1 MHYGTI
7 TGDCL
12 RRRSALLAVASCAA
26 HAALL
31 SPVAVLAAEPQ
42 PMLES
47 LQRQLDE
54 RAALIQDL
62 MRRLD
67 ALERQVGQSASAV
80 PRQDQ
85 APGKTRRRT
94 ARMRASS
101 SRGVNGYGMQRAAQ
115 APAAPRAKAPARDA
129 SPGAATVPAPSG
141 KQTAQAQN
149 GGQAPEAPKPQAPGQ
164 VTATEEEAERA
175 LERSLVATGVLLLPF
190 GQVEVEPIASYV
202 RQEAQ
207 VPALFRIDGDQ
218 VLAQRKVRRNE
229 FQQSLSLRGGLP
241 FDAQLEFN
249 LPYTE
254 VDQENVNNIQVATL
268 SQSTTGWGL
277 GDLSL
282 GVAKTVLREKN
293 WWPDLVTRFT
303 WTAPTGQ
310 FKSNDVVLGNDRN
323 QLRGQ
328 VVALKRQDPLAF
340 SAQVFYETTFERNG
354 FELGDNL
361 GLSGGLFLATSPETS
376 LQLSLSQEFVQDSK
390 LNGRKQKGSD
400 QVASVLNLGFSSIL
414 ARNVLLQMVVGVGLT
429 DDAPDYSVGLSL
441 PIRFSLPVD

>member
-1 MHYGTI
+1 MAHDVVVVGA
-7 TGDCL
+7 G
-12 RRRSALLAVASCAA
+12 LAGG
-26 HAALL
+26 
-31 SPVAVLAAEPQ
+31 AV
-42 PMLES
+42 
-47 LQRQLDE
+47 
-54 RAALIQDL
+54 
-62 MRRLD
+62 
-67 ALERQVGQSASAV
+67 
-80 PRQDQ
+80 
-85 APGKTRRRT
+85 
-94 ARMRASS
+94 
-101 SRGVNGYGMQRAAQ
+101 
-115 APAAPRAKAPARDA
+115 
-129 SPGAATVPAPSG
+129 
-141 KQTAQAQN
+141 
-149 GGQAPEAPKPQAPGQ
+149 
-164 VTATEEEAERA
+164 
-175 LERSLVATGVLLLPF
+175 
-190 GQVEVEPIASYV
+190 
-202 RQEAQ
+202 
-207 VPALFRIDGDQ
+207 
-218 VLAQRKVRRNE
+218 
-229 FQQSLSLRGGLP
+229 LSLRGGLP

>member
-7 TGDCL
+7 TSRCL
-12 RRRSALLAVASCAA
+12 RGQSALLAVTSCLA

-31 SPVAVLAAEPQ
+31 SPSAGLAAEPQ
-42 PMLES
+42 PTLGS
-47 LQRQLDE
+47 LQRQLDQ
-54 RAALIQDL
+54 RDALIQDL

-67 ALERQVGQSASAV
+67 ALERQVGQSASTV

-85 APGKTRRRT
+85 KAGKN
-94 ARMRASS
+94 
-101 SRGVNGYGMQRAAQ
+101 GVQRAAQ
-115 APAAPRAKAPARDA
+115 APAAPGAKAPAARDA
-129 SPGAATVPAPSG
+129 SPGAATAPAPSD

-149 GGQAPEAPKPQAPGQ
+149 GEQTPEAPKPQPPGQ

-190 GQVEVEPIASYV
+190 GQVEIQPDASYV
-202 RQEAQ
+202 RRENQ
-207 VPALFRIDGDQ
+207 VPVLSSINGDL
-218 VLAQRKVRRNE
+218 VLPQQKVRRNE
-229 FQQSLSLRGGLP
+229 FQQSLSARGGLP
-241 FDAQLEFN
+241 FDTQLEFN
-249 LPYTE
+249 LPYNE
-254 VDQENVNNIQVATL
+254 VDQENVTNVAIAT
-268 SQSTTGWGL
+268 SSRSGTGWGL

-293 WWPDLVTRFT
+293 WWPDLITRFT

-310 FKSNDVVLGNDRN
+310 FKSNDVVLGSGFNR
-323 QLRGQ
+323 LLGE

-340 SAQVFYETTFERNG
+340 FTEAFYQTTFERNG
-354 FELGDNL
+354 FEPGDNL

-376 LQLSLSQEFVQDSK
+376 LQLSLDQNFVQDSK
-390 LNGRKQKGSD
+390 LNGKKQKGSD

-414 ARNVLLQMVVGVGLT
+414 ARNVLLQMVAGVGLT
-429 DDAPDYSVGLSL
+429 DDAPDYSVKLSL